1 MSVRETGPVAYTD
14 LGGLSAL
21 KRDGGTQDAAA
32 VREAARQF
40 ESVFTRMLL
49 SSMRSASPGDPLF
62 DSHESGFYRDMFDD
76 QIAVEMSRGKGLG
89 LAEMLVEQLIR
100 AGAVGN
106 DAAAKGTA
114 TPAALGAATPLAR
127 PEAATPNARPEA
139 ATEGSDSTRDRRL
152 EFIEKFRPLA
162 EQAAHKLGVA
172 PEALIGQAA
181 LETGW
186 GRHSPVFGSGAESH
200 NLFGIKA
207 TGGWRG
213 GAVTAQTL
221 EYEAGVA
228 QTRAE
233 PFRAYASPEAG
244 VADYVRL
251 IAGNPRYEAARGAGD
266 DIGRFATALQRG
278 GYATDPHY
286 AEKLQRVVETVR
298 ALSEPGLKGGSD
310 LPKKMPRSEA

>member
-21 KRDGGTQDAAA
+21 KRDAGTQDAAA

-100 AGAVGN
+100 AGAVSSESGT
-106 DAAAKGTA
+106 KGGTVPAVPGATA
-114 TPAALGAATPLAR
+114 PAAR
-127 PEAATPNARPEA
+127 PEATADPAH
-139 ATEGSDSTRDRRL
+139 GTRDRRI

-162 EQAAHKLGVA
+162 EQAARKLGVA

-186 GRHSPVFGSGAESH
+186 GRHAPVSGSGAESH
-200 NLFGIKA
+200 NFFGIKA

-213 GAVTAQTL
+213 NAVTAQTL

-228 QTRAE
+228 QARVE

-251 IAGNPRYEAARGAGD
+251 IGGNPRYEAARGAGD

-278 GYATDPHY
+278 GYATDPQY

-310 LPKKMPRSEA
+310 LPKQIPRSEA

>member
-1 MSVRETGPVAYTD
+1 MSVRDVGPVAYTD
-14 LGGLSAL
+14 LAGLSAL
-21 KRDGGTQDAAA
+21 KRDAGAQDAGA

-89 LAEMLVEQLIR
+89 LAEMLVEQLLR
-100 AGAVGN
+100 AGVVTGGGEAAGN
-106 DAAAKGTA
+106 AAPAPA
-114 TPAALGAATPLAR
+114 LPMPRAAPAADSVGA
-127 PEAATPNARPEA
+127 
-139 ATEGSDSTRDRRL
+139 DRDVRT

-162 EQAAHKLGVA
+162 EEAARRLGVA

-186 GRHSPVFGSGAESH
+186 GQHAPVSGGGNASH
-200 NLFGIKA
+200 NYFGIKA

-213 GAVTAQTL
+213 DAVAAQTL

-228 QTRAE
+228 ESRVE
-233 PFRAYASPEAG
+233 SFRAYGSAEAG

-266 DIGRFATALQRG
+266 DIRRFAAALQRG
-278 GYATDPHY
+278 GYATDPQY
-286 AEKLQRVVETVR
+286 AEKLQRVVATVR
-298 ALSEPGLKGGSD
+298 ALSEPALKSGSD
-310 LPKKMPRSEA
+310 LPTQSLRSGA

>member
-1 MSVRETGPVAYTD
+1 MSVHETGPVAYTD

-21 KRDGGTQDAAA
+21 KRDAGAQDVAA

-100 AGAVGN
+100 AGAVSA
-106 DAAAKGTA
+106 DAQMKSNPAPAAPRSA
-114 TPAALGAATPLAR
+114 TPAMR
-127 PEAATPNARPEA
+127 PEVTRETPD
-139 ATEGSDSTRDRRL
+139 GKRDPRL

-162 EQAAHKLGVA
+162 EDAARKLGVA

-186 GRHSPVFGSGAESH
+186 GRHSPVSGRGEASH
-200 NLFGIKA
+200 NFFGIKA
-207 TGGWRG
+207 TGAWRG
-213 GAVTAQTL
+213 SAVIAQTL

-228 QTRAE
+228 QSRAE
-233 PFRAYASPEAG
+233 RFRAYSSAEAG

-266 DIGRFATALQRG
+266 DIGKFAAALQRG
-278 GYATDPHY
+278 GYATDPQY

-298 ALSEPGLKGGSD
+298 ALADPGLKSGSD
-310 LPKKMPRSEA
+310 LPTPWMRSEA

>member
-21 KRDGGTQDAAA
+21 KRDAGTQDVAA

-100 AGAVGN
+100 AGAVSSDVEMKGN
-106 DAAAKGTA
+106 
-114 TPAALGAATPLAR
+114 PAPAVPGGATPLAR
-127 PEAATPNARPEA
+127 PEAATDVPGA
-139 ATEGSDSTRDRRL
+139 ARDRRI

-162 EQAAHKLGVA
+162 EQAARQLGVA

-186 GRHSPVFGSGAESH
+186 GRHSPVSGSGEASH
-200 NLFGIKA
+200 NFFGIKA

-213 GAVTAQTL
+213 SAVTAQTL

-228 QTRAE
+228 QSRAE
-233 PFRAYASPEAG
+233 PFRAYGSPEAG

-251 IAGNPRYEAARGAGD
+251 IGGNPRYEAARGSGD
-266 DIGRFATALQRG
+266 DIARFAAALQRG
-278 GYATDPHY
+278 GYATDPQY

-298 ALSEPGLKGGSD
+298 SLSDSGLKSGSD
-310 LPKKMPRSEA
+310 LPKQLSRSEA